1 MSTLT
6 KLRHSREAWKKKARE
21 RAATIRYQRKE
32 HQRITREREQYKR
45 LARTTAAQLEKERQT
60 KRAPLCKKTTLIH
73 VSLQLFLTARISFRA
88 VSRVL
93 VVLRDI
99 LGLRKVPC
107 PQTVINWVNRLS
119 LARVRQRVRLE
130 GTHAPGVRDARTQ
143 IWMLDISIGAGAG
156 KMLAVLA
163 LPTHHHAVHEGA
175 PTMKQVTCLAVAVAP
190 TWPGDAIA
198 EFLQR
203 VIAVTGR
210 PAAYLKDGGTNLA
223 KAVRIL
229 EQHAMSSPCIDDLS
243 HVTANVL
250 KHEYAT
256 HPMLETFLSICGQVS
271 TRFKQTLLA
280 CLAPPKVS
288 SKARFMNLHRLVTW
302 AKHIL
307 THSPQGGAAQG
318 SVLAQ
323 LRQDLGTLP
332 TCRTF
337 ITRFLRDATPLLACQ
352 KLLKTQGLTQ
362 TTYEECK
369 TLMEAIP
376 PQSPVRKGVMAWAD
390 THLTVAAQLGVG
402 TIGLPITSDS
412 IESVFGVAKTHG
424 AGVIK
429 DVTRIALRLPAI
441 TGTVTKEDVQQVLS
455 ISIKDLHAVLDAH
468 PSLTKQRRDILPHPG
483 RLEELRVSEPRP
495 CLELIPGT
503 KNRSKNV
510 KTPQNST
517 DSQQSTGPPMAS
529 VTQVNMAC
537 ECQDLQGIS

>member
-1 MSTLT
+1 MSALT
-6 KLRHSREAWKKKARE
+6 KLRHSRDAWKQKARE
-21 RAATIRYQRKE
+21 RADTIRYQRKE
-32 HQRITREREQYKR
+32 HQRIKRERERYKQ
-45 LARTTAAQLEKERQT
+45 LARTTAAQLEQERQT
-60 KRAPLCKKTTLIH
+60 KRAPLCKKTTMIH

-93 VVLRDI
+93 GVLRGI
-99 LGLRKVPC
+99 LGLPTVPC

-119 LARVRQRVRLE
+119 LARMRQRVRLE
-130 GTHAPGVRDARTQ
+130 GTLVPGDLDARAQ
-143 IWMLDISIGAGAG
+143 MWMLDISIGVGAG

-163 LPTHHHAVHEGA
+163 LPTHHYAVHEGA

-190 TWPGDAIA
+190 TWPGNAIA

-229 EQHAMSSPCIDDLS
+229 EEHAVSSPCIDDLS
-243 HVTANVL
+243 HVTANLL

-256 HPMLETFLSICGQVS
+256 HPMFETFLSICGQVS

-288 SKARFMNLHRLVTW
+288 SKARFMNLHRLVAW

-307 THSPQGGAAQG
+307 NHSPQGGAAQG

-323 LRQDLGTLP
+323 LRQGLGTLP

-362 TTYEECK
+362 TTYEDCK

-376 PQSPVRKGVMAWAD
+376 PQSPVRKGFMAWAD
-390 THLTVAAQLGVG
+390 THLAVAAQLGG
-402 TIGLPITSDS
+402 DTIGLPITSDS

-429 DVTRIALRLPAI
+429 DVNRIALRLPAI
-441 TGTVTKEDVQQVLS
+441 TGTVTDEDVQHLLS

-483 RLEELRVSEPRP
+483 CLEELRGSEPRP
-495 CLELIPGT
+495 CLELIPGA

-510 KTPQNST
+510 NIPLDST

-529 VTQVNMAC
+529 VIQANMTC
-537 ECQDLQGIS
+537 ECQDVHGIS